1 MCGII
6 APMEKNETEQT
17 NESEVFPE
25 AETLKQESS
34 FWGEV
39 FRFAII
45 ATLIVLPIRLYIAQ
59 PFIVSGASM
68 VPTFESG
75 DYLIVDEVSYRF
87 EKPERGDVIVFRF
100 PEDPSTFFIKRIIGL
115 PGEKIAMKG
124 GKVQVTGRDD
134 SVQTLDETYLE
145 DYPNGDFDTV
155 LLGYDEYFVM
165 GDNRNAS
172 ADSRIWGALPKKLIV
187 GRALVRLFPLS
198 DIELYPG
205 AIQ

>member
-1 MCGII
+1 
-6 APMEKNETEQT
+6 MEKNETEQT

-75 DYLIVDEVSYRF
+75 DY
-87 EKPERGDVIVFRF
+87 
-100 PEDPSTFFIKRIIGL
+100 
-115 PGEKIAMKG
+115 
-124 GKVQVTGRDD
+124 
-134 SVQTLDETYLE
+134 
-145 DYPNGDFDTV
+145 
-155 LLGYDEYFVM
+155 
-165 GDNRNAS
+165 
-172 ADSRIWGALPKKLIV
+172 
-187 GRALVRLFPLS
+187 
-198 DIELYPG
+198 
-205 AIQ
+205 